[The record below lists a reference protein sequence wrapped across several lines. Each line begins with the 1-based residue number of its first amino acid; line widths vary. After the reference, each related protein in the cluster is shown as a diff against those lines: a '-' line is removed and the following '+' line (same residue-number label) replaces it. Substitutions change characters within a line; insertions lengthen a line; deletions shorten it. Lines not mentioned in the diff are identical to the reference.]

1 MFGKMMNRYYYGKSG
16 KGDYTKEDLPQTRWQ
31 LFWEMLRVRFSGL
44 IRLNLIYAVAWL
56 PAIFVIGRGLL
67 LWYAGLANLV
77 DAQMQVEAGEITA
90 EALAGLTQSYTQ
102 GMSAIIMQTLLL
114 LVPCLT
120 LTGPFTTGVAY
131 VTRNWARDEHAFV
144 WSDFID
150 TVKGNW
156 KYGLLTGFI
165 TGLMPLLMY
174 VCVTFYGEMASTNV
188 LFMIPQVICI
198 VIGVLWLCSLMYVY
212 PQIVTYKLNYRNV
225 LRNSLIMTIGRLPMT
240 VGLKLLSLLPWA
252 IAALISLFT
261 PYMQY
266 AMLGLAAYYIVIGFS
281 LSRFVGASYS
291 NAVFDR
297 YINPNIEGVQVG
309 RGLYN
314 AEDEEDDEDDGAQAG
329 E

>member
-31 LFWEMLRVRFSGL
+31 LFWEMLRVRLSGL
-44 IRLNLIYAVAWL
+44 VRLNLMYAVAWL

-67 LWYAGLANLV
+67 LWYAGLANLA
-77 DAQMQVEAGEITA
+77 DAQMQLEAGEITA
-90 EALAGLTQSYTQ
+90 ETLAGLTQSYSQ
-102 GMSAIIMQTLLL
+102 GVSAVIVQTLLF
-114 LVPCLT
+114 LVPCLA

-131 VTRNWARDEHAFV
+131 VTRNWARDEHAFI

-150 TVKGNW
+150 AVKGNW

-165 TGLMPLLMY
+165 TSLMPLLMY
-174 VCVTFYGEMASTNV
+174 VCVTFYGEMAGTNL

-198 VIGVLWLCSLMYVY
+198 VVGSMWLCSLMYIY

-225 LRNSLIMTIGRLPMT
+225 VRNSLIMTIGRLPMT

-281 LSRFVGASYS
+281 LSRFVGASYA

-314 AEDEEDDEDDGAQAG
+314 AEDDEDDEDGGEEAG

>member
-1 MFGKMMNRYYYGKSG
+1 M
-16 KGDYTKEDLPQTRWQ
+16 
-31 LFWEMLRVRFSGL
+31 
-44 IRLNLIYAVAWL
+44 
-56 PAIFVIGRGLL
+56 
-67 LWYAGLANLV
+67 
-77 DAQMQVEAGEITA
+77 
-90 EALAGLTQSYTQ
+90 
-102 GMSAIIMQTLLL
+102 
-114 LVPCLT
+114 PCLA

-131 VTRNWARDEHAFV
+131 VTRNWARDEHAFI

-150 TVKGNW
+150 AVKGNW

-174 VCVTFYGEMASTNV
+174 VCVTFYGEMAGSNL

-198 VIGVLWLCSLMYVY
+198 VVGSMWLCSLMYIY

-225 LRNSLIMTIGRLPMT
+225 VRNSLIMTIGRLPMT

-281 LSRFVGASYS
+281 LSRFVGASYA

-314 AEDEEDDEDDGAQAG
+314 AEDDEDDEDGGEEAG

>member
-31 LFWEMLRVRFSGL
+31 LFWEMLRVRLSGL
-44 IRLNLIYAVAWL
+44 IRLNLMYAVAWL

-67 LWYAGLANLV
+67 LWYAGLANV
-77 DAQMQVEAGEITA
+77 ADAQMQLEAGEITA
-90 EALAGLTQSYTQ
+90 EALAEMTQSYTQ
-102 GMSAIIMQTLLL
+102 GMSTIIMQTLLL
-114 LVPCLT
+114 LVPCLA

-131 VTRNWARDEHAFV
+131 VTRNWAR
-144 WSDFID
+144 
-150 TVKGNW
+150 
-156 KYGLLTGFI
+156 
-165 TGLMPLLMY
+165 
-174 VCVTFYGEMASTNV
+174 
-188 LFMIPQVICI
+188 
-198 VIGVLWLCSLMYVY
+198 
-212 PQIVTYKLNYRNV
+212 
-225 LRNSLIMTIGRLPMT
+225 LIMTIGRLPMT
-240 VGLKLLSLLPWA
+240 VGLKLLSLLPWV
-252 IAALISLFT
+252 IAALVALFT

-266 AMLGLAAYYIVIGFS
+266 ALMGLALYYIVIGFG

-314 AEDEEDDEDDGAQAG
+314 AQDDEDEEDDGGEAG

>member
-31 LFWEMLRVRFSGL
+31 LFWEMLRVRLSGL
-44 IRLNLIYAVAWL
+44 IRLNLMYAVAWL

-67 LWYAGLANLV
+67 LWYAGLANV
-77 DAQMQVEAGEITA
+77 ADAQMQLEAGEITA
-90 EALAGLTQSYTQ
+90 EALGADAELHPGHERHHHADAAAAGALPD
-102 GMSAIIMQTLLL
+102 AD
-114 LVPCLT
+114 
-120 LTGPFTTGVAY
+120 GPLHHGCGLRHAH
-131 VTRNWARDEHAFV
+131 WARDEHAFI

-165 TGLMPLLMY
+165 TGMVPLLMY
-174 VCVTFYGEMASTNV
+174 VCVTIYGEMANTNL
-188 LFMIPQVICI
+188 LFMIPQAICI
-198 VIGVLWLCSLMYVY
+198 MVGVLWLCSLMYVY

-240 VGLKLLSLLPWA
+240 VGLKLLSLLPWV
-252 IAALISLFT
+252 IAALVALFT

-266 AMLGLAAYYIVIGFS
+266 ALMGLAVYYIVIGFG

-297 YINPNIEGVQVG
+297 YINPNIEGAQVG

-314 AEDEEDDEDDGAQAG
+314 AQDDEDEEDGGGEAG